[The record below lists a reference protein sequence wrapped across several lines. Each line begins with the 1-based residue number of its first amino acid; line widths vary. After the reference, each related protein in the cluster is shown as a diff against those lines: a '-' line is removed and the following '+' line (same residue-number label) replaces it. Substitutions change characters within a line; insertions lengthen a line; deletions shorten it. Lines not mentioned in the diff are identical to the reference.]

1 MTMRPAIL
9 VPAFDAADT
18 VGGIVSSLRREVGT
32 DTPIFVVDDGS
43 TDGTAEQAG
52 RAGAI
57 VVRHDRNRGKGAA
70 IRTGLV
76 AARDAGCNVAV
87 TVDADGQHPA
97 DQAARLLEAS
107 DDETA
112 IVLGTRDLANSG
124 APRGNIIGNR
134 ASNFFVS
141 VFNYRHFRDT
151 QCGLRRYPVTA
162 TLALPTRD
170 QRFGFEAEV
179 IFAARRAGIPIYE
192 EPVRVIYP
200 PRSRHRTHYRAWR
213 DTVHIVLRI
222 TGTVMFPIRWL
233 FAAVAAAT
241 VLALIAHPTIVFTT
255 RMHPP
260 DVTLPSD
267 APTVDPRDR
276 DLSWAGPDY
285 ARHRGKIWEVALS
298 GSPEQIGGHLVSL
311 LRTEM
316 LANEAELWSQLE
328 SLVPSAWAR
337 ILIFDLAR
345 IRFRHI
351 DQLMSEPRRREIAAA
366 ASTFVPDPWMARIPS
381 YQRMVYLHSL
391 YDVSLSFEHSPLLGC
406 TSFAL
411 TGEAVENG
419 HTLLGRA
426 FDFEAGRLFD
436 EHKAVF
442 LVRET
447 GKIPYA
453 SVAWPGLVGVV
464 TGMNEAGVA
473 LVVHGGR
480 AREVRSSGEPLVHTM
495 REVMAGARTTEEAL
509 AILRAREPMVSHI
522 VMLADLSG
530 DTAVVERA
538 PGEPPFVR
546 RAKSK
551 LPLTNHFE
559 GPLADDS
566 ANRLVERSTS
576 TLDRRA
582 RLDELL
588 TRLRPGADV
597 EDAIAILR
605 DKRGAGDAPLPPGD
619 RRAIDADIAT
629 HGVVM
634 DTTARVIWVSE
645 GPHLKGRFI
654 RFDVGRLLS
663 PGYDPRSEN
672 EVIASSAERPSE
684 VVIGAPR

>member
-1 MTMRPAIL
+1 MTMHPAIL
-9 VPAFDAADT
+9 VPAFDAVDT
-18 VGGIVSSLRREVGT
+18 IASVVSGLRREVG
-32 DTPIFVVDDGS
+32 DRVPIFVVDDGS
-43 TDGTAEQAG
+43 SDGTSEVAEK
-52 RAGAI
+52 AGAT
-57 VVRHDRNRGKGAA
+57 VLRHHKNRGKGAA
-70 IRTGLV
+70 IRTGLA

-87 TVDADGQHPA
+87 TVDADGQHPP
-97 DQAARLLEAS
+97 DQAPRLLEAS
-107 DDETA
+107 ADENA

-124 APRGNIIGNR
+124 APLGNVIGNR

-141 VFNYRHFRDT
+141 LCAYRRFRDT
-151 QCGLRRYPVTA
+151 QCGLRRYPVDA
-162 TLALPTRD
+162 TLGLCTHD

-179 IFAARRAGIPIYE
+179 IFAALRAGVPIHE
-192 EPVRVIYP
+192 APVRVLYP
-200 PRSRHRTHYRAWR
+200 PRHRHRTHYRGFR

-222 TGTVMFPIRWL
+222 TVTVFFPLRWL
-233 FAAVAAAT
+233 IAGLAAAT
-241 VLALIAHPTIVFTT
+241 ALALSAHPAIVFTT
-255 RMHPP
+255 RMLPP
-260 DVTLPSD
+260 EVTVPAD
-267 APTVDPRDR
+267 AATVDPGDA
-276 DLSWAGPDY
+276 DLSWVGSDY

-298 GSPEQIGGHLVSL
+298 GSPEQIGSHQVSL

-316 LANEAELWSQLE
+316 LANEAELWTQLE
-328 SLVPSAWAR
+328 VLVPSAWAR
-337 ILIFDLAR
+337 TLIFDLAR

-366 ASTFVPDPWMARIPS
+366 ASTFVPDPWRARIPS

-411 TGEAVENG
+411 NGSAVEKG
-419 HTLLGRA
+419 HTFLARA

-442 LVRET
+442 LVRES

-464 TGMNEAGVA
+464 TGMNDAGVA

-480 AREVRSSGEPLVHTM
+480 AREAASSGQPLVHTM
-495 REVMAGARTTEEAL
+495 REVLAEARTTDEAL
-509 AILRAREPMVSHI
+509 LILRGREPMVSHI
-522 VMLADLSG
+522 VMLADRSG

-538 PGEPPFVR
+538 PGEAPFIR
-546 RAKSK
+546 REEGK
-551 LPLTNHFE
+551 LALTNHFQ
-559 GPLADDS
+559 GPLADDP
-566 ANRLVERSTS
+566 ANRQVEQTTS

-588 TRLRPGADV
+588 ARLRPGAGV

-605 DKRGAGDAPLPPGD
+605 DKRGPGDVALPPGD
-619 RRAIDADIAT
+619 RRAIDAFIAT

-645 GPHLKGRFI
+645 GPHLRGRFV

-663 PGYDPRSEN
+663 SGYDPHTEN
-672 EVIASSAERPSE
+672 EIVASSADS
-684 VVIGAPR
+684 AF

>member
-1 MTMRPAIL
+1 
-9 VPAFDAADT
+9 
-18 VGGIVSSLRREVGT
+18 
-32 DTPIFVVDDGS
+32 
-43 TDGTAEQAG
+43 
-52 RAGAI
+52 
-57 VVRHDRNRGKGAA
+57 
-70 IRTGLV
+70 
-76 AARDAGCNVAV
+76 
-87 TVDADGQHPA
+87 
-97 DQAARLLEAS
+97 
-107 DDETA
+107 
-112 IVLGTRDLANSG
+112 
-124 APRGNIIGNR
+124 
-134 ASNFFVS
+134 
-141 VFNYRHFRDT
+141 
-151 QCGLRRYPVTA
+151 
-162 TLALPTRD
+162 
-170 QRFGFEAEV
+170 
-179 IFAARRAGIPIYE
+179 
-192 EPVRVIYP
+192 
-200 PRSRHRTHYRAWR
+200 
-213 DTVHIVLRI
+213 
-222 TGTVMFPIRWL
+222 
-233 FAAVAAAT
+233 
-241 VLALIAHPTIVFTT
+241 
-255 RMHPP
+255 
-260 DVTLPSD
+260 
-267 APTVDPRDR
+267 
-276 DLSWAGPDY
+276 
-285 ARHRGKIWEVALS
+285 
-298 GSPEQIGGHLVSL
+298 
-311 LRTEM
+311 M

-337 ILIFDLAR
+337 VLIFDLAR
-345 IRFRHI
+345 IRFRNI

-391 YDVSLSFEHSPLLGC
+391 YDVSLSFEHSPLIGC

-411 TGEAVENG
+411 TGEAAENG

-522 VMLADLSG
+522 VMLADRAG

-538 PGEPPFVR
+538 PGEIPFVR
-546 RAKSK
+546 RAKNK

-559 GPLADDS
+559 GPLADDP

-576 TLDRRA
+576 TLERRA

-588 TRLRPGADV
+588 ARLRPGADV

-605 DKRGAGDAPLPPGD
+605 DKRGSGDVPLPAGD
-619 RRAIDADIAT
+619 RRAIDAGIAT
-629 HGVVM
+629 HGVVI

-645 GPHLKGRFI
+645 GPHLQGRFI
-654 RFDVGRLLS
+654 RFDVGRLLA

-672 EVIASSAERPSE
+672 EVIATSADRPSQ